1 MYRRFIQPKLL
12 AAIKDTPAVFIRGAR
27 QTGKTTLVTDLLGEK
42 ANYVTFDDY
51 LALSAAQSDPQN
63 FLAGV
68 ADGTVILDEIQ
79 KLPELFP
86 AIKLLIDRD
95 RRPGRFI
102 MTGSANALVL
112 PKVSE
117 SLAGRMEVLTLWPL
131 STREVSGKTDDV
143 LGALFEA
150 EVPKRTRKREQIDL
164 RSLIL
169 GGGYPEAIC
178 RTGKRR
184 GAWFSSYLTAF
195 IERDVRDIAEI
206 EGRVKLPRLLSLLAA
221 RSANLLNL
229 SDLSVSSQIPYA
241 TLNRYMALLET
252 TYLVHQVPA
261 WSSNLGT
268 RLVKSPKVYVVDT
281 GLMASLLGVNA
292 ERFTKDPTLM
302 GSFLETFVAGEL
314 LKLISGSERQLS
326 LYHFRTSTRHE
337 VDFVVEDRDGSVI
350 GIEVKAS
357 SKVDQKHLKGLLT
370 LQEMAADKFR
380 LGIVLHSGSEVL
392 PLAPKIWAIPL
403 ANFLLG

>member
-1 MYRRFIQPKLL
+1 MYRRLIQHKLM
-12 AAIKDTPAVFIRGAR
+12 AAVKDTPAIFIRGAR
-27 QTGKTTLVTDLLGEK
+27 QTGKTTLVTQLLGQK

-63 FLAGV
+63 FLAGL
-68 ADGTVILDEIQ
+68 ADSAVILDEIQ
-79 KLPELFP
+79 KVPELFP

-131 STREVSGKTDDV
+131 STREVSGNADDI

-150 EVPKRTRKREQIDL
+150 KAPKRTRHREQLDL
-164 RSLIL
+164 RSLVIA
-169 GGGYPEAIC
+169 GGYPEAIA

-184 GAWFSSYLTAF
+184 VAWFSSYITSF
-195 IERDVRDIAEI
+195 IERDVRDIAAI

-241 TLNRYMALLET
+241 TLNRYMALLEA

-268 RLVKSPKVYVVDT
+268 RLVKSPKVYFVDT
-281 GLMASLLGVNA
+281 GLMASLLGVDA

-302 GSFLETFVAGEL
+302 GSFLETFVAAEL

-326 LYHFRTSTRHE
+326 LYHFRTATRSE
-337 VDFVVEDRDGSVI
+337 VDFVLEGRDGSVI

-357 SKVDQKHLKGLLT
+357 SKVDKSHLKGLRT
-370 LQEMAADKFR
+370 LQGMAGDKFHM
-380 LGIVLHSGSEVL
+380 GIVLHSGTEL
-392 PLAPKIWAIPL
+392 MPLGPKIWAVPL
-403 ANFLLG
+403 AGFLHG